1 VPSVP
6 LCFKPLFLNTEAQ
19 SPQSCPTGDSRQS
32 IPHSTPLY
40 LSPLPISPL
49 HLFLHLSVPSVPLC
63 FKPLFLNTEAQSP
76 QSCPTGDSRQSIP
89 HSTPLYLSPLP
100 ISPLHLFLHLSVPSV
115 PLCFKPLFLNT
126 EAQSPQSCPTGDSRQ
141 SIPHSTPLYLSPF
154 PIPPPIRQLN
164 LHRSITA
171 DSQSPAVLS
180 DSV

>member
-32 IPHSTPLY
+32 IPHSTTLY

-76 QSCPTGDSRQSIP
+76 QSCPTGDSRQSTP

-100 ISPLHLFLHLSVPSV
+100 ISPSSSFFLLRALCASVFQASF
-115 PLCFKPLFLNT
+115 FKHRGTKST
-126 EAQSPQSCPTGDSRQ
+126 ELPYRR
-141 SIPHSTPLYLSPF
+141 L
-154 PIPPPIRQLN
+154 PPIHSALHPS
-164 LHRSITA
+164 LSFPTPHLPHRS
-171 DSQSPAVLS
+171 DN
-180 DSV
+180 